1 MRMIEAV
8 ARDARMRE
16 ALRPLHE
23 ERGKLWAQMARGE
36 LATPIWS
43 ALARAGAFSAILQE
57 APVAGSPQAGSLAGL
72 AGAAAAMCALGEAGY
87 LVLFPALTIAGSA
100 CIERYGAATLR
111 REVLPE
117 VAAGARR
124 ICFGVTEARAG
135 FNVLEID
142 ATARAEGDGYL
153 LSGEKSYV
161 SGFDVAHEMLFLART
176 RPLAEIREAGLPRT
190 AGISLFLV
198 PTRAAGIEAE
208 SLPVHGET
216 MVRPHRVSLRD
227 VGVSR
232 ERLVGEPGQGFTA
245 LAAGF
250 NLERILLASVMLGAA
265 HYCLARATEHAKSR
279 QVFDDRPIGS
289 YQAIQHPLAE
299 VRIHLE
305 ALDLLVDKA
314 VDAFSRG
321 APLREVEFLAN
332 ASKYLASEVGLTAV
346 DSAIQTLGGRGFDER
361 SGIIQM
367 WDAMRLL
374 KLSPISNEL
383 ILNRVAEQMLSLP
396 RA

>member
-1 MRMIEAV
+1 
-8 ARDARMRE
+8 
-16 ALRPLHE
+16 
-23 ERGKLWAQMARGE
+23 
-36 LATPIWS
+36 
-43 ALARAGAFSAILQE
+43 
-57 APVAGSPQAGSLAGL
+57 
-72 AGAAAAMCALGEAGY
+72 
-87 LVLFPALTIAGSA
+87 
-100 CIERYGAATLR
+100 
-111 REVLPE
+111 
-117 VAAGARR
+117 
-124 ICFGVTEARAG
+124 
-135 FNVLEID
+135 
-142 ATARAEGDGYL
+142 
-153 LSGEKSYV
+153 
-161 SGFDVAHEMLFLART
+161 
-176 RPLAEIREAGLPRT
+176 
-190 AGISLFLV
+190 
-198 PTRAAGIEAE
+198 
-208 SLPVHGET
+208 
-216 MVRPHRVSLRD
+216 
-227 VGVSR
+227 
-232 ERLVGEPGQGFTA
+232 
-245 LAAGF
+245 
-250 NLERILLASVMLGAA
+250 MLGAA